1 MYYIYTDGTYYT
13 TMTDLRC
20 ACFVASNSVMYF
32 AHETACIVNSETGE
46 ILKEY
51 TKD

>member
-13 TMTDLRC
+13 TMTDLRG
-20 ACFVASNSVMYF
+20 ACVVAFNLVKCF
-32 AHETACIVNSETGE
+32 AHETAWVVNDETCE

-51 TKD
+51 VKG

>member
-13 TMTDLRC
+13 TMTDLRG
-20 ACFVASNSVMYF
+20 AHIVAFNAVRYF
-32 AHETACIVNSETGE
+32 DHNTAWVVDGETGE

-51 TKD
+51 IKG